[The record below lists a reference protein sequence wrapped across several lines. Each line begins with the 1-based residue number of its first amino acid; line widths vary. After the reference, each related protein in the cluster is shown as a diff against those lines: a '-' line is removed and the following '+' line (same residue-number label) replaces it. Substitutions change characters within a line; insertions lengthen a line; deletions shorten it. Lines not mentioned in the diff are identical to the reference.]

1 VNFMRIP
8 ARLLEH
14 PVEALIASILLL
26 TLLVGPADFKPA
38 PQSAETAPNTVAQ
51 KL

>member
-1 VNFMRIP
+1 MRIP

-26 TLLVGPADFKPA
+26 TLLVAPADFKP
-38 PQSAETAPNTVAQ
+38 SGETAPNAVAQ

>member
-1 VNFMRIP
+1 MRIP

-14 PVEALIASILLL
+14 PVEAAIAAILLL
-26 TLLVGPADFKPA
+26 TLLVGPADFKP
-38 PQSAETAPNTVAQ
+38 SAETAPNAAMQ